1 VTERARS
8 VALLRG
14 INVGG
19 RRKLPMPDLVA
30 AFVAAGCR
38 DVSTYIQSGNVLFS
52 PPADLETAREA
63 LILHLETA
71 VEEAAGFA
79 VPVVVR
85 TGAELD
91 AIAAAQPFVDED
103 ETKLHLA
110 FLGAE
115 PAPDAVLAFSTQAV
129 APERFA
135 LVGSDLY
142 LHLPGGMGRSRL
154 GLAVDRLKVT
164 VTVRNW
170 RTVTTL
176 GRLAHSWPRGFAA
189 GDQTRRN

>member
-1 VTERARS
+1 VTRS

-19 RRKLPMPDLVA
+19 KRKLPMPTVVA
-30 AFVAAGCR
+30 AFVAAGCHE
-38 DVSTYIQSGNVLFS
+38 VSTYIQSGNVLFV
-52 PPADLETAREA
+52 PPPHVEA
-63 LILHLETA
+63 TPDALAALLQEA

-85 TGAELD
+85 SGRELD
-91 AIAAAQPFVDED
+91 RIISAQPFVNED
-103 ETKLHLA
+103 DTRLHVA

-115 PAPDAVLAFSTQAV
+115 PAPEAVLAFGGQAV
-129 APERFA
+129 APDTFA

-142 LHLPGGMGRSRL
+142 LHLPNGMGRSRL

-176 GRLAHSWPRGFAA
+176 QRLARS
-189 GDQTRRN
+189 